1 MEIMI
6 SSAYSKLQKIK
17 FRGGRKTRDYLQFYA
32 IAQHSNFSFSDNTK
46 RIAISMVR
54 DEFDILDVWLD
65 HLLENFDRAVIVD
78 HCSKPQAASKLKK
91 WCLDNESLYIRL
103 DIKAYIQ
110 EAVFNVVSD
119 LVTRDNSTNIWLYP
133 IDADEFFSH
142 QTLKI
147 IEEICSKTSS
157 AISLPWRNA
166 YPAEIF
172 EDPKNLMLE
181 TDLFLFSRRSTVH
194 KTIINTNMVRRDGA
208 RWLAGNHL
216 AVDAKGNFLNSQKW
230 HNAYILHIPIRS
242 KDQFTEK
249 LKKGNEAYSEL
260 EKYRKRK
267 NMGFHWQ
274 IDTNLFSG
282 LNFEFYMS
290 KVCYYSEN
298 LQENRDVSARKK
310 VRGSLKYFIKT
321 Y

>member
-1 MEIMI
+1 MLYSYEVTATTEDWLQELGTKEMDAGLGYIVRGPETAMPFNPYTAI
-6 SSAYSKLQKIK
+6 FNGVPNNGHYVLTGIFEDKSYLIGNPYPSA
-17 FRGGRKTRDYLQFYA
+17 
-32 IAQHSNFSFSDNTK
+32 
-46 RIAISMVR
+46 
-54 DEFDILDVWLD
+54 
-65 HLLENFDRAVIVD
+65 
-78 HCSKPQAASKLKK
+78 
-91 WCLDNESLYIRL
+91 
-103 DIKAYIQ
+103 
-110 EAVFNVVSD
+110 
-119 LVTRDNSTNIWLYP
+119 
-133 IDADEFFSH
+133 IDADEFFTH

-147 IEEICSKTSS
+147 IEEICNKTSS

-216 AVDAKGNFLNSQKW
+216 AVDIKGNFLDSQKW

-242 KDQFTEK
+242 IDQFTEK

-260 EKYRKRK
+260 ERYRKRK

-282 LNFEFYMS
+282 LNFDFYMS

-310 VRGSLKYFIKT
+310 VRGSLKYFYET